1 MAIVFGVLT
10 IFFFDHILI
19 QSTSILGSF
28 VVVYGIGLIAGH
40 YPNPFNIVSMIQ
52 NGQFSEIDPLFY
64 AYMGGNLVLY
74 IIGAFVQYRHKRAN
88 PKYRPEDRLYQRA
101 SRVDR
106 RR

>member
-40 YPNPFNIVSMIQ
+40 YPNPFNIVSMIK
-52 NGQFSEIDPLFY
+52 NGQFNEIDPLFY
-64 AYMGGNLVLY
+64 AYMGGNIVLY

-88 PKYRPEDRLYQRA
+88 PKYRPEDRLY
-101 SRVDR
+101 
-106 RR
+106 